1 MSWLESMYCC
11 FDKQVVSQCCTEAQ
25 QLVDWTRRIAPACH
39 LQLFWRISVTVHL
52 LHLIYHFFQEH
63 SSTFWQNSLWKHC
76 QKLDWWWCLSV
87 KNHPFL
93 LCKNIKW
100 SCLPNR
106 INQTKQCTWSA
117 VLKALDIRQVEGRPL
132 ATTIRQNLLQQP
144 LIDLAELSGPLHFQF
159 TLLDSP
165 AICDLFC
172 DMWCVWCLLFV
183 LMQFIILNEAH
194 QVYLYSQ

>member
-1 MSWLESMYCC
+1 MA
-11 FDKQVVSQCCTEAQ
+11 SQCCTEAQ
-25 QLVDWTRRIAPACH
+25 QLVDWIRRIAPACH

-52 LHLIYHFFQEH
+52 LRLIYHFFQEH

-100 SCLPNR
+100 SCSPNC

-117 VLKALDIRQVEGRPL
+117 VLKELDIRQVEGRPL
-132 ATTIRQNLLQQP
+132 ATTVRQNLLQQP
-144 LIDLAELSGPLHFQF
+144 LIDLCWTLWPPALSVPF
-159 TLLDSP
+159 TRFS
-165 AICDLFC
+165 CDLWSVL
-172 DMWCVWCLLFV
+172 WCVMCLMLV
-183 LMQFIILNEAH
+183 VCSNAVYHTEWGTSSVSILTI
-194 QVYLYSQ
+194 VD